1 MPVLEW
7 VKVKVSYLAE
17 FLEHPQVLILLSF
30 TTWDMVRLYITVNKW
45 NIDYL
50 LKAGWLVSLI
60 LKKSQ
65 QLLTILTRL
74 HDKRFLTNL
83 ELIFFYGY
91 IYYIIFNLLL
101 VTSTLFILRLY
112 ILSDINQ
119 KNLLNLITNVFLSK
133 ISFFLLVSLIS
144 LNYVLDLYHET
155 LFLNFNSIILQANI
169 NYLKF
174 IPQVAINLNLIDVYA
189 YPFIYVFILVT
200 ILSILFC
207 LTYNSDELF
216 SFMFYCQVILL
227 AGYTL
232 FFTDSLILFFFSYE
246 MLLVPSFFILYK
258 FAKTRRCVEAS
269 YLMFFWTQFGA
280 LFLIF
285 GFLYLFFVCKD
296 SSFSSISN
304 HYFSTFEVNFLFVC
318 LIIGFGVKLP
328 IWPFYGW
335 LPKAHVEA
343 STNFS
348 IFLSGVLVKF
358 AFFGLLKCLFSI
370 QLEPTFIYIYP
381 FLVIGI
387 TDAVFKLFYQIDLKK
402 LVAYSTV
409 VEMHW
414 LTICIVSGQ
423 SNLMLSSFCM
433 MISHAL
439 LSTNSFLLVD
449 AIARRFKTRLITEIS
464 GINFMCPKL
473 FLAILLNTL
482 IFLGFPGSIFFV
494 SEFLFFTFFFDLF
507 PLMSFF
513 LLIFLYLLAPTFF
526 FRSWMNVMFGFS
538 NSLKSKIP
546 NDLTSREALLFFGI
560 PTLMYWLGLSW
571 QFLVI

>member
-1 MPVLEW
+1 M
-7 VKVKVSYLAE
+7 S
-17 FLEHPQVLILLSF
+17 
-30 TTWDMVRLYITVNKW
+30 
-45 NIDYL
+45 
-50 LKAGWLVSLI
+50 
-60 LKKSQ
+60 
-65 QLLTILTRL
+65 
-74 HDKRFLTNL
+74 
-83 ELIFFYGY
+83 
-91 IYYIIFNLLL
+91 LL
-101 VTSTLFILRLY
+101 V
-112 ILSDINQ
+112 
-119 KNLLNLITNVFLSK
+119 LNYSLDFYHESIYLITNSYSLQITSILSK
-133 ISFFLLVSLIS
+133 FVSSNS
-144 LNYVLDLYHET
+144 LT
-155 LFLNFNSIILQANI
+155 
-169 NYLKF
+169 
-174 IPQVAINLNLIDVYA
+174 LNLIDVYA
-189 YPFIYVFILVT
+189 YPFIYVFLLITV
-200 ILSILFC
+200 LSILFC
-207 LTYNSDELF
+207 MTYNTDELF
-216 SFMFYCQVILL
+216 SFMFYCQIILIS
-227 AGYTL
+227 GYTL
-232 FFTDSLILFFFSYE
+232 FFTDSIILFFFSYE

-285 GFLYLFFVCKD
+285 AFLYLFFVCKD
-296 SSFSSISN
+296 SNFSTVTN
-304 HYFSTFEVNFLFVC
+304 HYFSTFEVNFLFIC
-318 LIIGFGVKLP
+318 LIMGFGVKLP

-381 FLVIGI
+381 FLTIGI
-387 TDAVFKLFYQIDLKK
+387 VDAVLKLFYQIDLKK

-449 AIARRFKTRLITEIS
+449 AVARRFKTRLITEVS

-494 SEFLFFTFFFDLF
+494 SEFLFFTFSFDLF
-507 PLMSFF
+507 PALSLF
-513 LLIFLYLLAPTFF
+513 LLIFLYLLGPTFF
-526 FRSWMNVMFGFS
+526 FRSWMNLMFGFS
-538 NSLKSKIP
+538 TFLNNKLP
-546 NDLTSREALLFFGI
+546 LDLTTRESILFFGI
-560 PTLMYWLGLSW
+560 PILMYWLGLSW
-571 QFLVI
+571 QFLII